1 MNILFFSFNSF
12 AQEKKENL
20 NKKVDQNV
28 TKKMDSL
35 SKLYKLKVVGAYE
48 ITHNDVHVVGF
59 VYEDKKSGKLIERE
73 TKRIKL

>member
-48 ITHNDVHVVGF
+48 VTHNGVHVVGF